1 MSQISI
7 FCTSNNK
14 QTSVIITDT
23 TDWTEL
29 GVTRSTLSGISV
41 QLFGSSLVTPE
52 STYVFSPSQE
62 SAYIA
67 DGEVEILF
75 TDLAGA
81 VMLNDGWWTLKMS
94 ANSGTYISNYSGF
107 GIYAD
112 ITYAVWSLINSIHAP
127 EEIKYDAERYCINAI
142 FLKGLGYLDTT
153 DVNSRDVKF
162 TKRLLSMCFIFSN
175 RFSSNYLH

>member
-1 MSQISI
+1 MSQINI
-7 FCTSNNK
+7 FCTSNTK
-14 QTSVIITDT
+14 QTGVVVTDT
-23 TDWTEL
+23 TDWTAL
-29 GVTRSTLSGISV
+29 GVPRSTLSGISL

-52 STYVFSPSQE
+52 ATYNLTAGE
-62 SAYIA
+62 EATYIA
-67 DGEVEILF
+67 DGVVEILF

-81 VMLNDGWWTLKMS
+81 VMLNDGWWTIKMS
-94 ANSGTYISNYSGF
+94 ANSGGYVSNYSGF

-153 DVNSRDVKF
+153 DVNSREVKF
-162 TKRLLSMCFIFSN
+162 TKRLVSLQKMNLNI
-175 RFSSNYLH
+175 